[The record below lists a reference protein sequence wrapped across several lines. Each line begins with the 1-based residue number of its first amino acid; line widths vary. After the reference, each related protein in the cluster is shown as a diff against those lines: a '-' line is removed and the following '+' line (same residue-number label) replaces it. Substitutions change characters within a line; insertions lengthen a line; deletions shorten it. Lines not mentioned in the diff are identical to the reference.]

1 MTSLPIYAKAIP
13 WKKNKDIVL
22 MGDFLV
28 DLLNYE
34 DGSDTADF
42 LDKIY
47 STSLIPQ
54 ITSRARIIPRSKTL
68 FDNIFWTDANA
79 ETLSGNI
86 VTNISDHLAHFLS
99 FPLEETKKE
108 RGNIKRKRKYI
119 NETTKIL
126 MLYSL
131 WVAFEILI
139 GKKLLK

>member
-1 MTSLPIYAKAIP
+1 
-13 WKKNKDIVL
+13 

-54 ITSRARIIPRSKTL
+54 ITSRARITPQSETL
-68 FDNIFWTDANA
+68 IDNIFSTDANA

-86 VTNISDHLAHFLS
+86 VTNISDHLAQFLS

-108 RGNIKRKRKYI
+108 RERNIKRKRKYI

-131 WVAFEILI
+131 
-139 GKKLLK
+139 

>member
-1 MTSLPIYAKAIP
+1 
-13 WKKNKDIVL
+13 

-34 DGSDTADF
+34 HGSDTADF

-54 ITSRARIIPRSKTL
+54 ITSRARKTPQSETL
-68 FDNIFWTDANA
+68 IDNIFSTDANA

-86 VTNISDHLAHFLS
+86 VTNISDHLAQFLS
-99 FPLEETKKE
+99 FPLKQTKKE

-131 WVAFEILI
+131 
-139 GKKLLK
+139 